1 MSAKKGGNVQSEEL
15 EVPKSSQEKFA
26 DGDVVAITQAA
37 LRIGRLALMTP
48 RVLYG
53 IGHPNEFV
61 VLDVFET
68 ESDGVCLALWPCCH
82 RFKDRKTGKKI
93 CPGHPAVYFE
103 KVGSIRSPKKG
114 DKSSSLVLPF
124 LGEVLG
130 FDYEEG
136 DEEGGENPKMNANLF
151 GLKGGASGYW
161 AKLLKKLAEDAKII

>member
-1 MSAKKGGNVQSEEL
+1 M
-15 EVPKSSQEKFA
+15 
-26 DGDVVAITQAA
+26 
-37 LRIGRLALMTP
+37 RIGRLAQMTP
-48 RVLYG
+48 RVLCS
-53 IGHPNEFV
+53 IGHPNEFI

-68 ESDGVCLALWPCCH
+68 DSDGVCLALWPCCH
-82 RFKDRKTGKKI
+82 RFKKAGKKI

-103 KVGSIRSPKKG
+103 KTGALRTPKKG

-136 DEEGGENPKMNANLF
+136 AEGEEGGEAPKMTANIF
-151 GLKGGASGYW
+151 GLKSGASGYW